1 MKKLLAVLLV
11 LAMMFSFAACG
22 SSGESA
28 QQSQEQEIEKPS
40 ETQNDVNSRDKNIG
54 GIYSLTVPDDWER
67 NDDMQA
73 WLTPDGTVAVYFYTI
88 ATSYGD
94 ISMPAGLSIDD
105 SNFED
110 EYVKYLQAI
119 YEPDGIKVR
128 SGIGYNLMTDSKV
141 KYHQGLLTYT
151 YSDNS
156 TSSSI
161 VNIYDY
167 TDTEFF
173 VVEYAYA
180 TLRAQNAIECSN
192 KINDTIKKLK

>member
-11 LAMMFSFAACG
+11 LAMIFSFAACG

-28 QQSQEQEIEKPS
+28 QQSQEQETEKPS

-67 NDDMQA
+67 NDEMQA

-105 SNFED
+105 SNFEE
-110 EYVKYLQAI
+110 EYVEHIRDKKCRTGTCKALANFYI
-119 YEPDGIKVR
+119 TDKC
-128 SGIGYNLMTDSKV
+128 IGCTKCARNCPV
-141 KYHQGLLTYT
+141 
-151 YSDNS
+151 
-156 TSSSI
+156 
-161 VNIYDY
+161 
-167 TDTEFF
+167 
-173 VVEYAYA
+173 
-180 TLRAQNAIECSN
+180 NAITGTV
-192 KINDTIKKLK
+192 KHQHVIDTAKCIKCGTCKANCPVGAIKEG